1 MPVPFQLRL
10 PTFTWISGCK
20 TFDAV
25 HASHRQIQRAKITP
39 RKALTFIPQKSCTW
53 PISTCYS
60 LPTVLSHSTANL
72 ATLSPSIISL
82 SLSFSIFLDW
92 KLGLFGFIRYVLEA
106 ETAFATF
113 RPLFLSLSFAKS
125 DFNRSY
131 SVFSTRTLL
140 DLFIVPRLFVSLVFS
155 FVERAILFERSRKK
169 YLKKKEDRRICS
181 FLFIIEHFKGEKDL
195 LFVFIYLFYFFFY
208 LWEGEGN
215 CKGLVF
221 FSTVKWFTPEL
232 FIPFY
237 FDRGETR
244 CRVKFSFFPFFL
256 FFRSFARYR
265 KNFVSL
271 PSLKRISRQVFKR
284 EIVSISESLKNI
296 ATFLFLFRF
305 EGRFEGNENYPS
317 RSIVINLSNDCLSVF
332 KPLNYAVI

>member
-125 DFNRSY
+125 DFNRS

-140 DLFIVPRLFVSLVFS
+140 DLFIVPRLFISLVFS

-208 LWEGEGN
+208 LWEGEAN

-221 FSTVKWFTPEL
+221 FQRWNDLHRNFSFL
-232 FIPFY
+232 FI
-237 FDRGETR
+237 
-244 CRVKFSFFPFFL
+244 
-256 FFRSFARYR
+256 
-265 KNFVSL
+265 
-271 PSLKRISRQVFKR
+271 
-284 EIVSISESLKNI
+284 SI
-296 ATFLFLFRF
+296 
-305 EGRFEGNENYPS
+305 EGKLVVE
-317 RSIVINLSNDCLSVF
+317 
-332 KPLNYAVI
+332 

>member
-1 MPVPFQLRL
+1 MQDVRRCSRVTPTNPASKDNTAESINLHPPEILYVANLHVLLFAHRSLPFNR
-10 PTFTWISGCK
+10 
-20 TFDAV
+20 
-25 HASHRQIQRAKITP
+25 
-39 RKALTFIPQKSCTW
+39 KSCNA
-53 PISTCYS
+53 
-60 LPTVLSHSTANL
+60 LSKYY
-72 ATLSPSIISL
+72 L

-140 DLFIVPRLFVSLVFS
+140 DLFIVPRLFISLVFS
-155 FVERAILFERSRKK
+155 FVERAILVERSRKK

-221 FSTVKWFTPEL
+221 FQRWNDLHRNFSFL
-232 FIPFY
+232 FI
-237 FDRGETR
+237 
-244 CRVKFSFFPFFL
+244 
-256 FFRSFARYR
+256 
-265 KNFVSL
+265 
-271 PSLKRISRQVFKR
+271 
-284 EIVSISESLKNI
+284 SI
-296 ATFLFLFRF
+296 
-305 EGRFEGNENYPS
+305 EGKLVVE
-317 RSIVINLSNDCLSVF
+317 
-332 KPLNYAVI
+332 